1 MKIKNLK
8 KAFAVV
14 ASVALGGIIGL
25 GASLTPKAT
34 ATTAAANDFVSKYR
48 AEATDA
54 FDALKRADEI
64 NQQIEEEGAVL
75 LKNQDETLPLKTGSR
90 ISVFGKNSI
99 NPFYTGAG
107 SASGGDGSGNGGVK
121 SYTFL
126 DGLENAG
133 YVLNP
138 NLVSFYNNN
147 SQSGSGRNGGSGTGN
162 IATYT
167 GETPVS
173 SYNNTLRASFANYN
187 DAAIVF
193 LARAG
198 GEGGDLRANYTS
210 NTGGFVSGDHYLEL
224 DKNEKDMID
233 MVKQNF
239 SKVIV
244 LLNMGT
250 SFELGSLKADTGID
264 SIMWVGYP
272 GGSGFNALGKVLNG
286 EATPSGRLADI
297 YSADFKA
304 DPTYPNF
311 GSNYSSSY
319 TGSGSFS
326 FVEYDEGIYVGYRYY
341 ETRGF
346 VEGGNW
352 YNNNVV
358 YPFGYGISYTTF
370 EKSTKF
376 LTDTL
381 SAEGEIKAEVTVTN
395 TGKYPG
401 KEVVQM
407 YYTAPYYEGEIEK
420 SHIVLGGFEKTD
432 VIEPGQSQKIT
443 VSMKVRDMAS
453 YDYNDANADSI
464 YGYELDPGEYTV
476 YVGDGSH
483 VWADESAAK
492 KVYDLSDTIYYDKD
506 SKTGAPIKNNFDH
519 VSVYFD
525 QNSSATWAGHS
536 SVMSRADFEGTFPKS
551 PTSAQRQ
558 ISAAEN
564 ATQSM
569 YSGSASASYDQG
581 KPWYTSEM
589 PTYQTT
595 RQTRISATRLVGLDF
610 NDRRWE
616 QFMDQLTFNDMAGL
630 VMHGY
635 FTTDAIS
642 DLDIPQSIT
651 PDGPTGFVQ
660 GSGSNWVSNT
670 CIYAAPIVVASTWN
684 KELANAMGKAVG
696 DEGIYG
702 GDRGVTNAETVGGRS
717 PVVQGGYNGWYAPGN
732 NIHRSPFSGRNF
744 EYYSEDPMLAGTI
757 CANVVAGAQSK
768 GIFVM
773 MKHFALNDQETSR
786 GNIAT
791 WATEQTMREIYLK
804 SFEIAVKDGGATGMM
819 SAFNRIGY
827 EWAGFSYALLTET
840 LRNEW
845 GFNGVVITDW
855 VNNFMKA
862 DFMVRAGN
870 DLWLANGNIN
880 NLNST
885 SARTATHV
893 AAVRRA
899 AKSVLYAVINS
910 NAMNRLGARYSAE
923 HLSANTY
930 RVNLGTVNKGAT
942 VNRDMHSNVYTSYK
956 YALNGAPK
964 GITIDE
970 NTGVISGTVAEDASS
985 GDYIMSVSLKDDQ
998 GFIGQNIILTMTVN
1012 GGITYTGVDSAKV
1025 APGKFARVD
1034 VSSERKGSSISY
1046 SVSGNLP
1053 EGMAI
1058 SGDGYI
1064 IGVPEQEGTYT
1075 FTVSAST
1082 SGQTTTTKQV
1092 TITVAAPVKLA
1103 YTGKTLDGATAETAY
1118 TANVATATGADG
1130 ITYTAS
1136 DMPAGLSLSSSG
1148 TITGTPTAA
1157 GTYTISVTASA
1168 PDCESTTAQ
1177 FTLTV
1182 AAKQVTPVNPDTGS
1196 STKPD
1201 TSSTKPAESTK
1212 KKGCKGTLGGGFA
1225 LLSVLGLSAVAVLK
1239 KRKND

>member
-1 MKIKNLK
+1 MRIKNLK
-8 KAFAVV
+8 KTFAVV

-25 GASLTPKAT
+25 GASIAPKAT
-34 ATTAAANDFVSKYR
+34 ATTAAANNYVSQYR

-54 FDALKRADEI
+54 FDALKRADNV
-64 NQQIEEEGAVL
+64 NQQIAGEGSVL
-75 LKNQDETLPLKTGSR
+75 LKNENEVLPLKTGSR
-90 ISVFGKNSI
+90 ISVFGKNSV

-107 SASGGDGSGNGGVK
+107 SASGGDGSGNGGVR
-121 SYTFL
+121 SYTLL
-126 DGLENAG
+126 DGLSNAG
-133 YVLNP
+133 YVINP
-138 NLVSFYNNN
+138 NLVSFYNNSN
-147 SQSGSGRNGGSGTGN
+147 QSGSGRNGGSGTGQV
-162 IATYT
+162 ATYT

-173 SYNNTLRASFANYN
+173 SYNNVSGLTASFANYN
-187 DAAIVF
+187 DAAIVV
-193 LARAG
+193 LSRAG
-198 GEGGDLRANYTS
+198 GEGADLRANYTS
-210 NTGGFVSGDHYLEL
+210 NTGGFKSGDHYLEL
-224 DKNEKDMID
+224 DSNEKDMIA

-250 SFELGSLKADTGID
+250 SFELGSLKADPEID

-272 GGSGFNALGKVLNG
+272 GGSGFNALGKVMNG
-286 EATPSGRLADI
+286 EISPSGRLVDI

-319 TGSGSFS
+319 TGSGSFN
-326 FVEYDEGIYVGYRYY
+326 FVEYDESIYMGYRYY
-341 ETRGF
+341 ETRGY

-352 YNNNVV
+352 YSNNVV
-358 YPFGYGISYTTF
+358 YPFGYGMSYTTF

-376 LTDTL
+376 LTDTI

-395 TGKYPG
+395 TGKYAG

-407 YYTAPYYEGEIEK
+407 YYTAPYYDGEIEK
-420 SHIVLGGFEKTD
+420 SHIVLGGYEKTD
-432 VIEPGQSQKIT
+432 IIEPGQSQKIT
-443 VSMKVRDMAS
+443 VSMKVREMAS
-453 YDYNDANADSI
+453 YDYNDANMDGI
-464 YGYELDPGEYTV
+464 TGYELDPGEYTV
-476 YVGDGSH
+476 YVGDSSH
-483 VWADESAAK
+483 VWADASAAK

-525 QNSSATWAGHS
+525 HNSNATWAGHS
-536 SVMSRADFEGTFPKS
+536 TLMSRTDFAGTFPKS
-551 PTSAQRQ
+551 PTQAERTITS
-558 ISAAEN
+558 AEN

-616 QFMDQLTFNDMAGL
+616 QFMDQLTFDDMANL
-630 VMHGY
+630 VMQGY
-635 FTTDAIS
+635 FYTYPMADV
-642 DLDIPQSIT
+642 DVPQAIT

-660 GSGSNWVSNT
+660 GSGGNWVSNT

-702 GDRGVTNAETVGGRS
+702 GDRGVTNSASVGNS

-744 EYYSEDPMLAGTI
+744 EYYSEDPLLAGTI
-757 CANVVAGAQSK
+757 CANVVKGAQSK
-768 GIFVM
+768 GIIVM

-819 SAFNRIGY
+819 TAFNRIGY

-845 GFNGVVITDW
+845 GFNGAVITDW
-855 VNNFMKA
+855 VNGFMKA

-870 DLWLANGNIN
+870 DLWLARGNASS
-880 NLNST
+880 LNSS

-899 AKSVLYAVINS
+899 AKSVLYAVVNS
-910 NAMNRLGARYSAE
+910 NAMNRLGNRYSAE
-923 HLSANTY
+923 HLSGNNY
-930 RVNLGTVNKGAT
+930 RINFGTVERGST
-942 VNRDMHSNVYTSYK
+942 VNRDLHSNVYTGYK
-956 YALNGAPK
+956 YVLTGAPK

-970 NTGVISGTVAEDASS
+970 NTGIISGTIAEDASA
-985 GDYIMSVSLKDDQ
+985 GNYIMSVSLKDDQ
-998 GFIGQNIILTMTVN
+998 GFIGQDIILSMTVN
-1012 GGITYTGVDSAKV
+1012 GGITYTGVESAKV
-1025 APGKFARVD
+1025 APGKFARVN
-1034 VSSERKGSSISY
+1034 VSSERKGSTISY
-1046 SVSGNLP
+1046 SVSGDMP
-1053 EGMAI
+1053 AGMAI

-1082 SGQTTTTKQV
+1082 SGQTTTTKEV

-1103 YTGKTLDGATAETAY
+1103 YTGKALEGATTETAY
-1118 TANVATATGADG
+1118 SASVATATGADG

-1136 DMPAGLSLSSSG
+1136 DMPAGLSMSNDG
-1148 TITGTPTAA
+1148 MITGTPTAA
-1157 GTYTISVTASA
+1157 GNYTISVTASA
-1168 PDCESTTAQ
+1168 PDCESATAQ
-1177 FTLTV
+1177 FTITV
-1182 AAKQVTPVNPDTGS
+1182 SQKQAPSDPGS
-1196 STKPD
+1196 STTPS
-1201 TSSTKPAESTK
+1201 SSTNPPESSK
-1212 KKGCKGTLGGGFA
+1212 KKGCGGALGGGFA
-1225 LLSVLGLSAVAVLK
+1225 LLSVLGLSAVVVLK
-1239 KRKND
+1239 KKENDR